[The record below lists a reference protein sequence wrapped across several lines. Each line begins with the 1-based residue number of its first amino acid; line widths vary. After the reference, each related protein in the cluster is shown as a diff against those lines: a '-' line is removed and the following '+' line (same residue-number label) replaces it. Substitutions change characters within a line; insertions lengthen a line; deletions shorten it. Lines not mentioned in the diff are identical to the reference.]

1 MKVLQINVVC
11 GVGST
16 GRIATDLY
24 KVLEEQ
30 GHECVIAYGRGD
42 APSDIKSIKIG
53 SNFDN
58 YAHVLKT
65 RVLDKHGFGSIKATK
80 EFIKKIAN
88 YNPDIIHLHNI
99 HGYYLNIEILFQYLK
114 KANIPIVW
122 TLHDCWTFTGHCS
135 HFDSIGCVKWK
146 YGCRRCEQ
154 KREYPA
160 SILLN
165 NSKSNYI
172 KKKDLFTCI
181 ENVKIVAPSKWLES
195 IVRESFLS
203 KYPLSVI
210 NNGIDLKIFKPTQ
223 SNFREK
229 YKVENKFIIL
239 GVAHVWK
246 ETKGLKYLIQLSS
259 QLDSNYK
266 IVVVGV
272 TEKQKYQLPDSIIGI
287 GRTDKTDELAEIY
300 SAADVF
306 VNPTVEEVMGI
317 VNVESLA
324 CGTPVITFNT
334 GGSAE
339 CIDES
344 CGFVAEKG
352 NIDDIIKFIKEIKSN
367 KKEFYYQNCIDRA
380 NVYYDKNK
388 KSNEYIN
395 VYSTNRK

>member
-1 MKVLQINVVC
+1 
-11 GVGST
+11 
-16 GRIATDLY
+16 
-24 KVLEEQ
+24 
-30 GHECVIAYGRGD
+30 
-42 APSDIKSIKIG
+42 
-53 SNFDN
+53 
-58 YAHVLKT
+58 
-65 RVLDKHGFGSIKATK
+65 
-80 EFIKKIAN
+80 
-88 YNPDIIHLHNI
+88 
-99 HGYYLNIEILFQYLK
+99 
-114 KANIPIVW
+114 
-122 TLHDCWTFTGHCS
+122 
-135 HFDSIGCVKWK
+135 
-146 YGCRRCEQ
+146 
-154 KREYPA
+154 
-160 SILLN
+160 
-165 NSKSNYI
+165 
-172 KKKDLFTCI
+172 
-181 ENVKIVAPSKWLES
+181 
-195 IVRESFLS
+195 LS